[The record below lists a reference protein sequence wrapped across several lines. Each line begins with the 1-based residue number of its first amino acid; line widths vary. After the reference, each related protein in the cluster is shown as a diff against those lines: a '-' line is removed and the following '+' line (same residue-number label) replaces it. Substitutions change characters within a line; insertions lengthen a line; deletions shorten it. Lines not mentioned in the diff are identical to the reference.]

1 MIEDVFEGVFRI
13 IGRLIGYVIVE
24 IVFEILI
31 KGTGCFITRLFT
43 KNDPNPESFLVIF
56 VGIIFWVIISAL
68 AHSIYVNIIAELL
81 AVM

>member
-1 MIEDVFEGVFRI
+1 MIEDIFEGLFRI

-24 IVFEILI
+24 IIFEILI
-31 KGTGCFITRLFT
+31 KGTGYFITRLFT
-43 KNDPNPESFLVIF
+43 KNDPNPEGFLVIL

-68 AHSIYVNIIAELL
+68 AHSIYVNIIAKLL